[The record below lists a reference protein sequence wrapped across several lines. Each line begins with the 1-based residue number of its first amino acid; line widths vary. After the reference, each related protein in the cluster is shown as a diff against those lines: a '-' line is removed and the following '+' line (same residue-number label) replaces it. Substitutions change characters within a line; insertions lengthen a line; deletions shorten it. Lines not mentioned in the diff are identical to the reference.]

1 MLLGTAF
8 QMLQFI
14 LYMPP
19 YCQQESK
26 TSSIMKGL
34 LFLFPLL
41 STDWTWCLKG
51 GTSGKT
57 CYYIDK

>member
-14 LYMPP
+14 LYMSP
-19 YCQQESK
+19 YYQQESK
-26 TSSIMKGL
+26 TSSILKGL

-41 STDWTWCLKG
+41 STDWT
-51 GTSGKT
+51 
-57 CYYIDK
+57 